1 MANPFMLGP
10 SDTET
15 NESILPEFTEFAWD
29 FSKDC
34 FIYEADGAH
43 KIVRGKDAVK
53 VWVWHVLR
61 CERYRHLAYYDDY
74 GIELEKFIGTGPN
87 DEKRRSELFQ
97 CIKDGLLVNPYIT
110 NVTAINVEQ
119 ENKKIVMTLH
129 LDTVY
134 GETELG
140 IEV

>member
-1 MANPFMLGP
+1 MANPFMMGP
-10 SDTET
+10 TET
-15 NESILPEFTEFAWD
+15 ETTETALPEFTEFAWD
-29 FSKDC
+29 FNKDC
-34 FIYEADGAH
+34 FIYELDGSH
-43 KIVRGKDAVK
+43 KIVKEKEAVK

-87 DEKRRSELFQ
+87 DPQRRSELFKY
-97 CIKDGLLVNPYIT
+97 IKEGLMVNPYIT
-110 NVTAINVEQ
+110 NVTAIKVEQ
-119 ENKKIVMTLH
+119 ESKKITMTLH